1 MIKTVSKA
9 IFTFA
14 FVAAMSVAA
23 LGQSDNKQKPPPPKN
38 DKKPP
43 PQIPVRP
50 KNSPKNDDKD
60 RPKRPPT
67 FETATVLFFVKE

>member
-14 FVAAMSVAA
+14 FVAAMSVVA
-23 LGQSDNKQKPPPPKN
+23 LGQSNKKQKPPPPKN

-43 PQIPVRP
+43 PQIPVKP
-50 KNSPKNDDKD
+50 KNTPKNDKN